1 MGLARLFPSNI
12 GVVLS
17 GEHLMI
23 RSLIDFLLVAALALG
38 ASACAGSGG
47 GSPIDPGPGGSPGP
61 GAGSGAV
68 ISGTV
73 IGRQSSGQ
81 TAAATLDGAPALT
94 VTVNGTNLTVTVSA
108 SGHFEISDVPPGNV
122 ELVFRDGSSSWIV
135 VLMDVAAGQQI
146 QIQVNL
152 SSGIPT
158 IVSQSRSTSSAATE
172 KVRLCHKTE
181 SGRYQ
186 SIEISVS
193 AEATHRGHG
202 DAAVGEAVPADPTKV
217 FDANCQAVVPSIRI
231 VKSTNGDD
239 ANEAPGPSIKVGNTV
254 TWTYV
259 VTNNSLVPLTNVL
272 VTDDRGVAVNC
283 GGITMLAAGASMTCT
298 GMGVA
303 AAGQYRNIGTATASD
318 PAGATVTH
326 SDPSHYFGEVDEGGP
341 SGPKVTLC
349 HKKGKG
355 RYQLITVGAPAEP
368 AHRAHGDAKPGEPV
382 PNETGKTFAA
392 DCTF

>member
-1 MGLARLFPSNI
+1 
-12 GVVLS
+12 
-17 GEHLMI
+17 MI
-23 RSLIDFLLVAALALG
+23 RSLIDFLLVAAVALG

-47 GSPIDPGPGGSPGP
+47 GSPIDPSGGGGSNGP
-61 GAGSGAV
+61 GAGPGAV

-73 IGRQSSGQ
+73 IGRQSSAQ
-81 TAAATLDGAPALT
+81 SAAATLDGTSALT
-94 VTVNGTNLTVTVSA
+94 VTVNGTSLTVTVSA

-135 VLMDVAAGQQI
+135 VLMDVVAGQQI
-146 QIQVNL
+146 EIQVNL
-152 SSGIPT
+152 STGIPT

-202 DAAVGEAVPADPTKV
+202 DAAVGEAVPAEPTKV
-217 FDANCQAVVPSIRI
+217 FDANCQPVGPSIGI
-231 VKSTNGDD
+231 VKSTNGED
-239 ANEAPGPSIKVGNTV
+239 ANEAPGPSIKVGSAV

-259 VTNNSLVPLTNVL
+259 VTNTGTVLLSNVTVTDNQL
-272 VTDDRGVAVNC
+272 VTVSCPAA
-283 GGITMLAAGASMTCT
+283 MLSPGASMTCT
-298 GMGVA
+298 GTGLAV
-303 AAGQYRNIGTATASD
+303 AGQYSNIGTATGTD
-318 PAGATVTH
+318 PANVTVSA
-326 SDPSHYFGEVDEGGP
+326 SDPSHYFGEADDPGGP
-341 SGPKVTLC
+341 SGPKVSLC

-368 AHRAHGDAKPGEPV
+368 AHRAHGDAKPGELV
-382 PNETGKTFAA
+382 PSEPGKIFAA

>member
-1 MGLARLFPSNI
+1 
-12 GVVLS
+12 
-17 GEHLMI
+17 MI
-23 RSLIDFLLVAALALG
+23 RSGIDFLLVAALALS
-38 ASACAGSGG
+38 ASACGGSGENG
-47 GSPIDPGPGGSPGP
+47 RPTGPSGSSGSTGP
-61 GAGSGAV
+61 AGSGAV

-81 TAAATLDGAPALT
+81 SLGSTLDSPSTLT
-94 VTVNGTNLTVTVSA
+94 VTVNGTSLTVTVTA

-122 ELVFRDGSSSWIV
+122 ELVFRDASSSWIV
-135 VLMDVAAGQQI
+135 VLMDVVVGEQI

-158 IVSQSRSTSSAATE
+158 IVSQSRSTSAAGTA

-186 SIEISVS
+186 PIEISVS
-193 AEATHRGHG
+193 AEPTHRSHG
-202 DAAVGEAVPADPTKV
+202 DAAIGEAVPADPTKV
-217 FDANCQAVVPSIRI
+217 FDANCQPVVPSIRI

-239 ANEAPGPSIKVGNTV
+239 ANEAPGPSIKVGSAV

-259 VTNNSLVPLTNVL
+259 VTNNSAATLNNVI
-272 VTDDRGVAVNC
+272 VSDDRGVVVTCPPPPANN
-283 GGITMLAAGASMTCT
+283 LAPGVSMTCI
-298 GMGVA
+298 GNGVA
-303 AAGQYRNIGTATASD
+303 VAGQYSNIGTATGTDAV
-318 PAGATVTH
+318 GAAVTH
-326 SDPSHYFGEVDEGGP
+326 SDPSHYFGEADDAGGP
-341 SGPKVTLC
+341 SGPKVSLC

-355 RYQLITVGAPAEP
+355 RYQMITVGAPAEP

-382 PNETGKTFAA
+382 PSETGRTFAA